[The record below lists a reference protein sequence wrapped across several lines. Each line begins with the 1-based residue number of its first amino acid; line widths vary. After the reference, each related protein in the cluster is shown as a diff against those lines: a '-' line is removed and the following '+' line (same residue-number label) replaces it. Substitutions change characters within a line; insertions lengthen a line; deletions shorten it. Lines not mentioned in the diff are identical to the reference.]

1 MIDFTQAAYRFLNY
15 MHSVKNA
22 SVHTIRNYTI
32 DLNDFKCFM
41 EEQEE
46 GSKPSQKI
54 RYQIVMASAQDPS
67 AKSFK
72 LDAISRYQLRGYLAF
87 MTQEEVNRRT
97 ILRRLS
103 SLKSFFRYALGQGWM
118 EVNPLE
124 EILRPKL
131 DKKIPEFLNFEQVVH
146 LFDQPDTSD
155 YLGFRDRVIM
165 ELFYSSGIRV
175 SELVGLDKSDL
186 DLKNCRM
193 RIRGKGKKE
202 RVIPMTRN
210 AADWIQAYLDHDERM
225 LDIDGHQAE
234 EDPNAVFLN
243 KLGTRLS
250 PRSVDRKFVKYLR
263 QSGLEGHITPHT
275 IRHTIATHWLGNGM
289 DLKTI
294 QELLGHTALST
305 TTIYTQVP
313 SALKQK
319 AFKEAHPR
327 ATK

>member
-1 MIDFTQAAYRFLNY
+1 MDFSQAAYHFLNY

-22 SVHTIRNYTI
+22 SIHTIRNYTI
-32 DLNDFKCFM
+32 DLNDFKNYI
-41 EEQEE
+41 ELNQEA
-46 GSKPSQKI
+46 KPSLKI
-54 RYQIVMASAQDPS
+54 RYQIVIASMQDPQ
-67 AKSFK
+67 ARSFD
-72 LDAISRYQLRGYLAF
+72 LSQVGRYQIRGYLAF

-97 ILRRLS
+97 VLRRMS
-103 SLKSFFRYALGQGWM
+103 SLKSFYRYAIGQGWV
-118 EVNPLE
+118 ELNPLE

-155 YLGFRDRVIM
+155 YLGFRDRAIM

-175 SELVGLDKSDL
+175 SELVGLDKADL
-186 DLKNCRM
+186 DLKSCRM
-193 RIRGKGKKE
+193 RIKGKGKKE
-202 RVIPMTRN
+202 RVIPMTKN
-210 AADWIQAYLDHDERM
+210 ASDWIKAYLEHEERHFDM
-225 LDIDGHQAE
+225 DGHLAE
-234 EDPNAVFLN
+234 QNPHAVFLN
-243 KLGTRLS
+243 RLGTRLS
-250 PRSVDRKFVKYLR
+250 PRSVDRKFVKYLK

-313 SALKQK
+313 SSLKQK
-319 AFKEAHPR
+319 AFRQAHPR
-327 ATK
+327 ATSES